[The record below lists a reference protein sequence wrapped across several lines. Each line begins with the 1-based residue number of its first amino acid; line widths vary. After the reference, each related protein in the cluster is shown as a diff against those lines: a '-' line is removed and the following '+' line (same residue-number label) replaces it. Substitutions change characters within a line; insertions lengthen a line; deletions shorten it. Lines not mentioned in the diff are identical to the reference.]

1 MSGWIKLVI
10 AAGLAILL
18 AGCSEPPYSNVDNVG
33 LEQAIDRGVPLI
45 DIRRPE
51 EWRGTGVVEGSKLL
65 TFVDGS
71 GRVTPGFLETLTQ
84 HFPKDQPV
92 ALICRT
98 GNRTDVLARHMVE
111 QLGYTQV
118 VNVRDG
124 ITRWIADGFPVA
136 RVR

>member
-1 MSGWIKLVI
+1 MTRWTRLIF
-10 AAGLAILL
+10 AAGLAMLL
-18 AGCSEPPYSNVDNVG
+18 AGCAEPPYSNVDNVG

-65 TFVDGS
+65 TFVDGG
-71 GRVTPGFLETLTQ
+71 GRVTPGFLETLTK
-84 HFPKDQPV
+84 HFPKEQPV

-98 GNRTDVLARHMVE
+98 GNRTDALARHMME

-118 VNVRDG
+118 INVRDG